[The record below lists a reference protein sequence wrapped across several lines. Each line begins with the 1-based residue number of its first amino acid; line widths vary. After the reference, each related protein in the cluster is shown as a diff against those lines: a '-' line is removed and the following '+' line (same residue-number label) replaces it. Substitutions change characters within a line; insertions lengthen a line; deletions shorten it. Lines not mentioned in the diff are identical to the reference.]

1 MVYKQRPKKKKIGK
15 KLDSLLKGLT
25 STQLCRQQKRLA
37 AISETAKKRIDYYLK
52 CFQNDVWTPL

>member
-1 MVYKQRPKKKKIGK
+1 MVYKQRPKKKIGK
-15 KLDSLLKGLT
+15 KLDNLLKGLT